1 MSDGGDTIDAGGWR
15 LEVDRGSEEIH
26 LEHPESGNEYVLD
39 ADGGLRAPGDG
50 EVGDELGALRETL
63 AGALDGTE
71 RRAVA
76 DGGQTA
82 GNCTVECD
90 ENTGEVTIESDTK
103 IRMEAPVIEI
113 EATGNTTVRTEGV
126 LTLEGALVR
135 LN

>member
-15 LEVDRGSEEIH
+15 LEVDRDAEEIH
-26 LEHPESGNEYVLD
+26 VEHAESGNEYVLD
-39 ADGGLRAPGDG
+39 ADGGLRVPDDG
-50 EVGDELGALRETL
+50 AVGDDLDALRETL
-63 AGALDGTE
+63 AGALGE
-71 RRAVA
+71 PSRRAVA
-76 DGGQTA
+76 DGGQAA

-103 IRMEAPVIEI
+103 IRMEAPMIEI
-113 EATGNTTVRTEGV
+113 EATGSTTVSTDGV